1 MELKKSLLTIEN
13 TENLHL
19 CFELDDK
26 IYGVSL
32 ENCKFCL
39 FFAVDSDEIQSEN
52 LSENKQQNFLIRR
65 G

>member
-1 MELKKSLLTIEN
+1 MKS
-13 TENLHL
+13 
-19 CFELDDK
+19 FERNDK

-52 LSENKQQNFLIRR
+52 LSENKQQNSLIRR

>member
-1 MELKKSLLTIEN
+1 MKI
-13 TENLHL
+13 
-19 CFELDDK
+19 FELDDK

-39 FFAVDSDEIQSEN
+39 FFAVDLDEIQSEN

>member
-1 MELKKSLLTIEN
+1 MKS
-13 TENLHL
+13 
-19 CFELDDK
+19 FERNDK

-52 LSENKQQNFLIRR
+52 LSENKQQNFLIRMR
-65 G
+65 NFRLMDLHSGKSI